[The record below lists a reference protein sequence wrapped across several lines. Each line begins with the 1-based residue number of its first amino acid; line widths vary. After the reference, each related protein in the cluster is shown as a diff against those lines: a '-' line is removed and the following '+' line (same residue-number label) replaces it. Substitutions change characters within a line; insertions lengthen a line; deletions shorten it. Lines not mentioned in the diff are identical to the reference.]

1 MSIGI
6 RETGRPNPD
15 TLLVDIANYITD
27 FDINSKETQE
37 IARYCLMDIFSCGLP
52 PITDPS
58 GVQKIT
64 LMTLS
69 DGTVQYEHVI
79 DAKSSNIVNT

>member
-1 MSIGI
+1 MFVGI
-6 RETGRPNPD
+6 RETERPNPD

-27 FDINSKETQE
+27 FDINSKEAQE
-37 IARYCLMDIFSCGLP
+37 ITRYCLMDTLGCGLP

-58 GVQKIT
+58 GVQKIAV
-64 LMTLS
+64 MTLS

-79 DAKSSNIVNT
+79 DAKSSNIVNI